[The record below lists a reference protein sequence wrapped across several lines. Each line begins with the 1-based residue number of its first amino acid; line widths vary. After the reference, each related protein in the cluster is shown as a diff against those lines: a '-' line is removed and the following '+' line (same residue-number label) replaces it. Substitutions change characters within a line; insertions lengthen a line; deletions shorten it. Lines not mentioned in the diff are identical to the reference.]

1 MTDTP
6 AVPTAPAE
14 NDVKIWEHC
23 DPPWSLVVIGW
34 DVSAGRDCPMK
45 PLQDRRGG
53 VQGRLRDSTGQ
64 ANDVPRHDARVG
76 GRGLLGLDWGRP
88 EALHV

>member
-6 AVPTAPAE
+6 AVPTEPAE

-34 DVSAGRDCPMK
+34 DVSAGSDCPMK
-45 PLQDRRGG
+45 PYKTEEEAYKAAREFAKDR
-53 VQGRLRDSTGQ
+53 GRNVWVVKTGRILRLP
-64 ANDVPRHDARVG
+64 PR
-76 GRGLLGLDWGRP
+76 LLERHRP
-88 EALHV
+88 PT